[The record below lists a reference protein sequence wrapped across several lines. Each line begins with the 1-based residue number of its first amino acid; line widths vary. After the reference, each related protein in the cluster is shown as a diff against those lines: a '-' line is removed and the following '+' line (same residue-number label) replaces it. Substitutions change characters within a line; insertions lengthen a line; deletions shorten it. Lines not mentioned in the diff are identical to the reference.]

1 MNGTQLSRLKVGAAP
16 LVMGVALFSTAAW
29 AQGSADAGT
38 EGSDA
43 NAIVVT
49 GSRIARPEVEGAAP
63 LIATVGAD
71 ELARRATTNVAEMLE
86 QIPGFG
92 IPVNGAGDQSEF
104 TLGQNFANLF
114 GIGSQ
119 RTLTLVN
126 GRRFISSNTASNF
139 GGAEAGLQVDL
150 NVIPVSLI
158 DRVDVLAV
166 KGATTYG
173 SDAIAGTVNL
183 ILKDNFEGVEATAM
197 YGISGRGDLANV
209 SGSLTVGSNFAE
221 DRGNFAINL
230 EYNKS
235 DGIMANSRDRVRQ
248 GLFFGA
254 PIAASNFNEILF
266 ENRRIAPITAG
277 GAPTRGARGL
287 SGVPS
292 VGGFLNADGDVV
304 RFDRNG
310 NLVSFDLGSDV
321 DDLVDTV
328 GGDGFNLNDVSQ
340 ILSDTERFTTFAVG
354 HYDLNDRVT
363 LFVEANYAHV
373 KARELA
379 NQPVYNSALFSEKS
393 IGLGMLVSNPFLSNQ
408 ARDIILRPENMGSG
422 GPNFDT
428 DGDGVA
434 DDTRFFLQR
443 AHTDI
448 LNTNPARS
456 EMDLFRAVSGLRGD
470 FDVGERT
477 FNWNVSYAWG
487 RSKSSSYQASL
498 VHQNFLNAVDVVADP
513 ITGDPVCRITVD
525 PNSSLDVTGTGS
537 INPAGSCVP
546 LNLFGEGAP
555 DKRAIDYVTAMTVA
569 ESANT
574 QTILNAN
581 IGGDLFNLGA
591 NPVAFNIGYERRTE
605 KQSFTPDG
613 FLQLGLG
620 RSVPI
625 TPVTGR
631 FRTSE
636 FFGEIL
642 VPIIQ
647 PSDNSFIHLAEL
659 DASVR
664 YIDNSRSGS
673 NTVWSV
679 GGRIAPVA
687 GLTVRGS
694 YTRSVRQPSVTE
706 LFLPEVSVFS
716 FADDPC
722 DERLIASGTN
732 PTSRAANCA
741 AEGIPANFRSTIV
754 SASQKIRSSGNMNL
768 NGEKSKSWTA
778 GFVFEPT
785 FAPRL
790 VLTADWVDIK
800 ISDAIIDASL
810 DDIMTSC
817 YDSDDYPNVENCSRF
832 TRSPASAADPFQI
845 VDALT
850 SYLNAAEF
858 RFAGLQA
865 SLRYSV
871 NVGPGTFGFLGR
883 YFYMDKYER
892 VLNNVVDTF
901 DGEIGYSKHEAL
913 ATVTYDVKG
922 TGIAFTGRFMSGA
935 KYNNE
940 AAPNAQSISRVDD
953 FYEFDLGLS
962 QEVNDSFTIRATVM
976 NLFDVKPPFPLANS
990 ITYNSA
996 LLGRRFR
1003 IGASMKF

>member
-1 MNGTQLSRLKVGAAP
+1 MNGTYLSKLKIGAAP
-16 LVMGVALFSTAAW
+16 VVLGIALISTPAW
-29 AQGSADAGT
+29 AQSGGSMTTDAD
-38 EGSDA
+38 DA
-43 NAIVVT
+43 STIVVT

-63 LIATVGAD
+63 LIATVGSE
-71 ELARRATTNVAEMLE
+71 ELKRRAVVNVADMLE

-183 ILKDNFEGVEATAM
+183 ILKDNFEGVEATAS
-197 YGISGRGDLANV
+197 YGLSGRGDLANV
-209 SGSLTVGSNFAE
+209 SGSLTLGSNFSE

-248 GLFFGA
+248 GLFFDSRRSA
-254 PIAASNFNEILF
+254 AASPFRQVLYQG
-266 ENRRIAPITAG
+266 RRIAAITAG
-277 GAPTRGARGL
+277 GAPTFESEGIG
-287 SGVPS
+287 GVPRF
-292 VGGFLNADGDVV
+292 GGFTNADGDVV
-304 RFDRNG
+304 RFDRSG
-310 NLVSFDLGSDV
+310 NLVAFDLGSATGGV
-321 DDLVDTV
+321 VNAE

-340 ILSDTERFTTFAVG
+340 ILSDTERFTTFALG
-354 HYDLNDRVT
+354 HYDVNDRVT

-393 IGLGMLVSNPFLSNQ
+393 VGLGMLVSNPFLNNQ
-408 ARDIILRPENMGSG
+408 ARDIILRPENLGAD

-428 DGDGVA
+428 DGDGVN
-434 DDTRFFLQR
+434 DDTRFYLQR
-443 AHTDI
+443 AHTD
-448 LNTNPARS
+448 LLGTNPARS
-456 EMDLFRAVSGLRGD
+456 EMDLFRAVTGLRGD
-470 FDVGERT
+470 FDVGDRA

-487 RSKSSSYQASL
+487 RSKSTSYQTSL

-513 ITGDPVCRITVD
+513 VSGDPVCRITVD
-525 PNSSLDVTGTGS
+525 PASSLNVTGTGS

-546 LNLFGEGAP
+546 LNLFGQGAP
-555 DKRAIDYVTAMTVA
+555 DQRAIDYVTAMTVA

-574 QTILNAN
+574 QTVLNAN
-581 IGGDLFNLGA
+581 VGGELFNLGT

-620 RSVPI
+620 RSVAI

-636 FFGEIL
+636 FFGEIF

-647 PSDNSFIHLAEL
+647 PSDNGFIHLAEV
-659 DASVR
+659 DGSVR

-673 NTVWSV
+673 NTIWSV
-679 GGRIAPVA
+679 GGRVAPIA

-694 YTRSVRQPSVTE
+694 YTQSVRQPSVTE

-722 DERLIASGTN
+722 DADFIADGTN
-732 PTSRAANCA
+732 PAARAANCA
-741 AEGIPANFRSTIV
+741 AEGIPVGFESTIAD
-754 SASQKIRSSGNMNL
+754 ASQMIRSSGNMNL
-768 NGEKSKSWTA
+768 TGEKSKSWTA
-778 GFVFEPT
+778 GFVLEPT

-790 VLTADWVDIK
+790 VLTADWVNIK

-810 DDIMTSC
+810 DDIMASC
-817 YDSDDYPNVENCSRF
+817 YDSSDYPNTENCSRF
-832 TRSPASAADPFQI
+832 ERDPVTFQI

-865 SLRYSV
+865 SLRYSM
-871 NVGPGTFGFLGR
+871 NVGSGTLGFLGR

-913 ATVTYDVKG
+913 ATLTYDVNG

-940 AAPNAQSISRVDD
+940 AAPDAQSISKVDD

-962 QEVNDSFTIRATVM
+962 QEVNDRFTIRATVM
-976 NLFDVKPPFPLANS
+976 NLFDVKPPYPLANS

-1003 IGASMKF
+1003 IGASVKF